1 MGFYDCDG
9 RKNYFI
15 EFGRGTPVVLL
26 HGISNSGRA
35 WAPQV
40 APLVQAGFR
49 VIIPDQAGHGAS
61 ARLTRPFTVM
71 DLARDVRVML
81 DTMGIDSA
89 DIVGLSLGGMVGL
102 QLALSSPDRTR
113 RLVVANSFPSS
124 ASAEFRLMAQSWAAA
139 FRAEDGPV
147 ARLEATWPLNVNE
160 SFRSSEEGL
169 RTYQVWHGV
178 AATADGESLAHVAE
192 GIVHFD
198 VGDKLGSLT
207 TPTLFIS
214 GGGDLMSP
222 PAISRK
228 MADAVP
234 RAQYVEI
241 EGAAHI
247 SNVDSPQQFNAAV
260 VPFLKQAM

>member
-1 MGFYDCDG
+1 
-9 RKNYFI
+9 
-15 EFGRGTPVVLL
+15 
-26 HGISNSGRA
+26 
-35 WAPQV
+35 
-40 APLVQAGFR
+40 
-49 VIIPDQAGHGAS
+49 
-61 ARLTRPFTVM
+61 
-71 DLARDVRVML
+71 
-81 DTMGIDSA
+81 
-89 DIVGLSLGGMVGL
+89 
-102 QLALSSPDRTR
+102 
-113 RLVVANSFPSS
+113 
-124 ASAEFRLMAQSWAAA
+124 MAQSWAAA

-207 TPTLFIS
+207 TSTLFIS